1 MSLGATI
8 NCSSNLTTDA
18 SGVTVTCTFD
28 VTLYGGYLTCI
39 QNQMESFPSNCVLSK
54 ESGSMVTANGTINGE
69 HVVFVSPIWI
79 SPISTNQTATAHR
92 EIYILTGVVT
102 STISNTG

>member
-8 NCSSNLTTDA
+8 NCSSTLTTDA

-28 VTLYGGYLTCI
+28 VMSYSGYLTCI
-39 QNQMESFPSNCVLSK
+39 QNQIESSPSNCIQSN
-54 ESGSMVTANGTINGE
+54 ESDSTVTVNGAVNGE
-69 HVVFVSPIWI
+69 HMVFVAPIRI
-79 SPISTNQTATAHR
+79 GPLPINRTALAHR
-92 EIYILTGVVT
+92 ETYVLTGVVT